1 MDKEKLDEFI
11 SKHKAKYTN
20 YCEAII
26 TEDGTIHYAVPSH
39 QNKLIELYGVP
50 TVPIPGQFFD
60 YDGKEFNDLKNKV
73 PDHANFTYWLADYLN
88 MVITWYDYIV
98 FPLNYTKDQ
107 ISVVKSLIENDVLS
121 RNSKII
127 LTKEY
132 HHCTLF
138 EYDDEPDETDFG
150 KLLKEFDKRY
160 EELINEIYSDT
171 TDTMEE

>member
-1 MDKEKLDEFI
+1 MDKEKVNEFI
-11 SKHKAKYTN
+11 SRHKSKYIN

-26 TEDGTIHYAVPSH
+26 TEDGTIQYAIPSH

-50 TVPIPGQFFD
+50 MSQGQVLD
-60 YDGKEFNDLKNKV
+60 YDGKEFTDLKNKV
-73 PDHANFTYWLADYLN
+73 PVQANFTYWLADYLN
-88 MVITWYDYIV
+88 AVIIWYDYTV

-121 RNSKII
+121 KNSKIV

-132 HHCTLF
+132 RHCTLF
-138 EYDDEPDETDFG
+138 EDSVPDEEDFT

-160 EELINEIYSDT
+160 EELIDEIYSDT
-171 TDTMEE
+171 TEMMED